1 MMRGPIRQLAAF
13 ALAGALGT
21 GCIVFDSSEAAVDS
35 VSTSAHSVSDAVAW
49 MSHASKSSSDSSSQG
64 DEGAS
69 EAYRRD
75 VRELTAACVES
86 GSDARAF
93 LRDLGAVAERHGITN
108 WESQRATYR
117 AIGAGLREAGLDEAG
132 LARFEADIPGAA
144 PEVREAIR
152 EGWQS

>member
-1 MMRGPIRQLAAF
+1 MTRGHIWQLAAF
-13 ALAGALGT
+13 ALAGALGA

-35 VSTSAHSVSDAVAW
+35 VSAGVHSVSDAVSW
-49 MSHASKSSSDSSSQG
+49 MSGASKSSSDSSSGG
-64 DEGAS
+64 DEADS

-86 GSDARAF
+86 GSDADAF

-117 AIGAGLREAGLDEAG
+117 AIGAGLREAGLDEDG
-132 LARFEADIPGAA
+132 LARFEAGIPGAA
-144 PEVREAIR
+144 REVRQAIR
-152 EGWQS
+152 EGWES